1 MKPRNLLF
9 CLFALPLGIFLAGC
23 SLLGSP
29 ETPTPLPTLVQAT
42 PTLVVLASP
51 TAINVLPSETPT
63 PATPTSTPIPPTPT
77 AAPTA
82 VPVRFSF
89 APGTTAG
96 SVKGTLLPGQTQN
109 VVFNAGY
116 GQLAFITADSP
127 NRDVTFGLSGANG
140 QVLVSPSLKWTS
152 WKGYMPAT
160 QDYIVQ
166 LTGGATTENYELTF
180 VMPVRISFAAG
191 ATSGGVSSS
200 LSPYQVQSY
209 VVSAGAGV
217 PLQVSVLNA
226 NTTIAVFGA
235 SDGVVLVSAA
245 SATKGYPGTW
255 IFSLPS
261 TQDYV
266 IQVINGAAAQNYQ
279 LIVSIPAR
287 ISFASG
293 ATSATVSGKTVN
305 GNVVEYV
312 AYAGA
317 GQTME
322 LKLTPSGG
330 PAVLLL
336 YGLQAGQWYLT
347 SSQGK
352 TSFTLSLPVT
362 QDYIIGVVP
371 TSGTVVNYTLKVSI
385 H

>member
-1 MKPRNLLF
+1 MKPRYLPFFPFVLLV
-9 CLFALPLGIFLAGC
+9 GIFLVGC

-63 PATPTSTPIPPTPT
+63 PVTPTSTPIPPTPT

-96 SVKGTLLPGQTQN
+96 SVKGTLSPGQTQN
-109 VVFNAGY
+109 ILFNAGY
-116 GQLAFITADSP
+116 GQLTFITADSP

-140 QVLVSPSLKWTS
+140 QVLLDPSQKWTS
-152 WKGYMPAT
+152 WKGYLPAT

-166 LTGGATTENYELTF
+166 LTGGTTTENYEVTF

-191 ATSGGVSSS
+191 ATSGGAKGT
-200 LSPYQVQSY
+200 LAPYQVQSY

-217 PLQVSVLNA
+217 PMQVSTNNA
-226 NTTIAVFGA
+226 NTTIALFGA
-235 SDGVVLVSAA
+235 SDGVVLISAS
-245 SATKGYPGTW
+245 SAVKGYPGDW
-255 IFSLPS
+255 QYLPS

-266 IQVINGAAAQNYQ
+266 AQVIAPASAQNYS
-279 LIVSIPAR
+279 LVISIPAR
-287 ISFASG
+287 ISFAPG
-293 ATSATVSGKTVN
+293 ATSATVSGATVN

-312 AYAGA
+312 AKAGA
-317 GQTME
+317 GQTMD

-336 YGLQAGQWYLT
+336 YGLQTGQWLLY
-347 SSQGK
+347 SNQGK
-352 TSFTLSLPVT
+352 KTFSTSLPAT